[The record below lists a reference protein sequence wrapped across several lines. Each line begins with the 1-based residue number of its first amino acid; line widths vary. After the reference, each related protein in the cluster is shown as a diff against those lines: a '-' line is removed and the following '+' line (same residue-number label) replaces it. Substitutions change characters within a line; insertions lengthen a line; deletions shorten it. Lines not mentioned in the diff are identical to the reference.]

1 MAAGVPHTA
10 LTTPQ
15 KAKRVAFVAS
25 YAPSLTSFRGPL
37 IRRIVDEGHA
47 MLCAAPDFDEKTQ
60 AELNQW
66 GVETRTIPMA
76 RTGLN
81 PLNDIGTYRSLTD
94 LFRQWGPD
102 VVMGYTPKPAIYAS
116 LAASRAGV
124 TRIVPMITGLGYAF
138 LEGGGAK
145 ALLVRQIMSRLYSRA
160 LRASHGVIFHN
171 RDDAQVLVDKGIVP
185 AGLTVTVT
193 RGSGVDLDHYTSAP
207 LPGLDEGVTFLMIAR
222 LVRYKGVAEYC
233 EAARRLTAQG
243 VKARWLLVGPPE
255 SGPSG
260 FPLDELKRFGDAIT
274 YLGASDD
281 VRGALRDCHVYVLP
295 SYGEGMPRT
304 VLEAMATG
312 RAIITTDT
320 RGCRDTVADGANGI
334 LVPIRNAEALA
345 GGMRELIESPDRIAP
360 MAKESRKIAKAEF
373 DVNNVNQTMLEAL
386 GLTASQ
392 NA

>member
-1 MAAGVPHTA
+1 MAAGLAHTA
-10 LTTPQ
+10 LTTPP
-15 KAKRVAFVAS
+15 KTKRVAFVAS
-25 YAPSLTSFRGPL
+25 YAPSLTTFRGPL
-37 IRRIVDEGHA
+37 IRRITGDGHA
-47 MLCAAPDFDEKTQ
+47 MLCAAPDFDEKTK
-60 AELNQW
+60 AELTQW
-66 GVETRTIPMA
+66 GVETHTIPMA

-81 PLNDIGTYRSLTD
+81 PLNDIETYRSLTE
-94 LFRQWGPD
+94 LFRQWEPD

-124 TRIVPMITGLGYAF
+124 DRIVPMITGLGYAF

-145 ALLVRQIMSRLYSRA
+145 GLLIRQIMSRLYARA

-171 RDDAQVLVDKGIVP
+171 HDDAQVIVDKGIVP
-185 AGLTVTVT
+185 AKLPVTVT
-193 RGSGVDLDHYTSAP
+193 RGSGVDLDHYTPAP
-207 LPGLDEGVTFLMIAR
+207 LPGLKDGVTFLMIAR

-233 EAARRLTAQG
+233 EAARRLKADG
-243 VKARWLLVGPPE
+243 LNARWLLVGPPE

-260 FPLDELKRFGDAIT
+260 FPLDELDRLSDAVT
-274 YLGASDD
+274 YLGPSDD

-320 RGCRDTVADGANGI
+320 RGCRDTVADGANGS

-345 GGMRELIESPDRIAP
+345 EAMRALIEAPNRIAP
-360 MAKESRKIAKAEF
+360 MAEKSREIAKTEF
-373 DVNNVNQTMLEAL
+373 DVNNVNQTMLDAL
-386 GLTASQ
+386 GLAASQ
-392 NA
+392 EK